1 MVGVVDQLVK
11 VLEPRVGILIFKI
24 TTHCQHDVV
33 LLRKL
38 ISKLDKL
45 LSTVYNHQIKNDTF
59 TKNIKSD
66 DQLYK
71 DDSSRRY

>member
-33 LLRKL
+33 LLRKVM
-38 ISKLDKL
+38 IKSEKLT
-45 LSTVYNHQIKNDTF
+45 STVYNHQIKSDT
-59 TKNIKSD
+59 I
-66 DQLYK
+66 
-71 DDSSRRY
+71 SSLSLKT